1 MTRRYAELARIN
13 AIVKWAKFW
22 LTFSAGA
29 VVMAAL
35 SRCAG

>member
-22 LTFSAGA
+22 LVFTFGA
-29 VVMAAL
+29 VVMAVL
-35 SRCAG
+35 NRCAG